1 MSKLR
6 KLTKRTGKSLTDAA
20 GHASRPQKGR
30 VDRKRLAELLA
41 YFDSLPRVNEHLSD
55 EEILGYDESGR
66 PT

>member
-20 GHASRPQKGR
+20 SHASRPQKGR
-30 VDRKRLAELLA
+30 VDRKKLAELLA
-41 YFDSLPRVNEHLSD
+41 YLDSLPRVNEHLSD
-55 EEILGYDESGR
+55 DEILGYDETGR